1 MTATA
6 KVFSTGNSQAVR
18 LPKAFRVNV
27 SEMWISKNDATGE
40 ITLRPV
46 ASESSIDRLFR
57 LIEEVPLRAGFLSN
71 ASRRNEVP
79 HNPFGDETD
88 GTSAP
93 APARAVKRS
102 NSVRSKSAGG
112 KSRRGNS
119 ARGKTVRS
127 ARA

>member
-27 SEMWISKNDATGE
+27 GEMWITKNEVTGE

-57 LIEEVPLRAGFLSN
+57 LIEEASLPAGFLSK
-71 ASRRNEVP
+71 ASRRNDVP
-79 HNPFGDETD
+79 RNPIDDET
-88 GTSAP
+88 SA
-93 APARAVKRS
+93 APARTVKRGD
-102 NSVRSKSAGG
+102 SVRSKSARGG
-112 KSRRGNS
+112 S
-119 ARGKTVRS
+119 ARGKNVRR